1 MALVKFYRGS
11 YASYNKTTHA
21 DGVYF
26 AGDKQLIIMN
36 GVEYGGVNMSQ
47 FEGFIKDVDV
57 EGQAL
62 SFKKDVN
69 GAWTDVS
76 IKLIEAAD
84 NSIELGTITKEGVND
99 GSTIKVKAVY
109 DENTD
114 GDGLKL
120 TGDGIKVV
128 LDKTRER
135 LATIEGADTV
145 DGSIKKALKDAK
157 TYTDTEIQKLDVTAV
172 GGTGKVITTVSET
185 DGKISATAIDL
196 KAANVAATA
205 TEATTTAVAVEGATV
220 EAQVASLAKSIKD
233 VELAAATYSVKK
245 VETGLAAN
253 VKEAYQLV
261 QTVNGTSTDI
271 DVQIPVYKDS
281 SLKSVELVDEKP
293 ATETEKAVKGQF
305 LKFTYIT
312 SEGTENIVY
321 LDCSKFLV
329 ESEFKNGLVVN
340 TAGEVSVKIDADSE
354 TFLTVGENGV
364 KLSGV
369 ADAIDADVLVETNRA
384 KAVEE
389 TNANNIAANKK
400 SIDTLNGD
408 AKTTGSVAK
417 AVADAKAE
425 LIGDAADDYNTMG
438 KLEDKIQEVD
448 AKASAAHTKVNA
460 KADGHVTVTVEEK
473 TDATTQT
480 KYSEVTVAENDIAS
494 DTDLKAEIAA
504 RKAVDG
510 QSGQTYAANTTANY
524 IKAAASLN
532 DADVKLDAALK
543 AEADRAAAAEDKIE
557 ASVGLAA
564 DGSHVTATGNYT
576 KDATTV
582 VGEIAAVDAQV
593 KKNED
598 AITVLNGENTVDG
611 SVKHTIESYLTWID
625 VDGGSY

>member
-57 EGQAL
+57 EGQTL

-109 DENTD
+109 DDNAD

-120 TGDGIKVV
+120 TEGGIKVV

-157 TYTDTEIQKLDVTAV
+157 TYTDTEIQKLDVDAV
-172 GGTGKVITTVSET
+172 GGNGKVITTISET
-185 DGKISATAIDL
+185 DGVVSATAIDL

-205 TEATTTAVAVEGATV
+205 TAASDTAVAVEGATV

-261 QTVNGTSTDI
+261 QTVNSKSTDVG
-271 DVQIPVYKDS
+271 VQIPVYKDS
-281 SLKSVELVDEKP
+281 SLKSVELVDEDDKG
-293 ATETEKAVKGQF
+293 TKGQF

-312 SEGTENIVY
+312 DEGTESIVY

-329 ESEFKNGLVVN
+329 ESEFKNGLVVS
-340 TAGEVSVKIDADSE
+340 TAGEVSVKIDTDSE
-354 TFLTVGENGV
+354 AFLTVGENGV

-369 ADAIDADVLVETNRA
+369 ADAIAVETNRA
-384 KAVEE
+384 KAAET
-389 TNANNIAANKK
+389 TNATNITANKTA
-400 SIDTLNGD
+400 IDILNGD
-408 AKTTGSVAK
+408 AQTTGSVAK

-524 IKAAASLN
+524 IKAATSLN

-598 AITVLNGENTVDG
+598 AIAILNGANTVVG
-611 SVKHTIESYLTWID
+611 SVKNTIESYLTWID
-625 VDGGSY
+625 VDGGTYGA

>member
-36 GVEYGGVNMSQ
+36 GVEYGGVNLHA

-57 EGQAL
+57 EGQTL

-109 DENTD
+109 DDNAD

-120 TGDGIKVV
+120 TDNGIKVV
-128 LDKTRER
+128 LDKTRKR

-157 TYTDTEIQKLDVTAV
+157 TYTDTEIQKLDLDEV
-172 GGTGKVITTVSET
+172 GGEGKVITTISET
-185 DGKISATAIDL
+185 DGVVSATAIDL

-205 TEATTTAVAVEGATV
+205 TAASDTAVAVEGATV

-245 VETGLAAN
+245 VETGLASN
-253 VKEAYQLV
+253 IKEAYQLV
-261 QTVNGTSTDI
+261 QTVNSKSTDVG
-271 DVQIPVYKDS
+271 VQIPVYKDS
-281 SLKSVELVDEKP
+281 SLKSVELVDEDDKG
-293 ATETEKAVKGQF
+293 TKGQF

-312 SEGTENIVY
+312 SEGTESIVY
-321 LDCSKFLV
+321 LNCSKFLV
-329 ESEFKNGLVVN
+329 ESEFKDGLVVS
-340 TAGEVSVKIDADSE
+340 TAGEVSVKIDASSE
-354 TFLTVGENGV
+354 AFLTVGENGV

-384 KAVEE
+384 KAAEE
-389 TNANNIAANKK
+389 TNASNIAANKK
-400 SIDTLNGD
+400 SIDILNGD
-408 AKTTGSVAK
+408 AQTTGSVAK

-524 IKAAASLN
+524 IKAATSLN

-598 AITVLNGENTVDG
+598 AITILNGANTVVG
-611 SVKHTIESYLTWID
+611 SVKNTIESYLTWMD

>member
-36 GVEYGGVNMSQ
+36 GVEYGGVNLHA

-57 EGQAL
+57 EGQSL
-62 SFKKDVN
+62 SFKKVVTVEGGTPD
-69 GAWTDVS
+69 WKDVS

-84 NSIELGTITKEGVND
+84 NSIELGTITKDKVND
-99 GSTIKVKAVY
+99 GSSIKVKAVY
-109 DENTD
+109 DDKDD
-114 GDGLKL
+114 GDGLRL
-120 TGDGIKVV
+120 TDSGIKVV

-135 LATIEGADTV
+135 LGTIEGADTV
-145 DGSIKKALKDAK
+145 DGSINKALKDAK

-185 DGKISATAIDL
+185 DGKISATAIEL
-196 KAANVAATA
+196 KAANVAATETSA
-205 TEATTTAVAVEGATV
+205 TDDKVAVTGTTV
-220 EAQVASLAKSIKD
+220 EAQIGSLATSIKD
-233 VELAAATYSVKK
+233 TLKSAATYSVKK
-245 VETGLAAN
+245 VETGLASN
-253 VKEAYQLV
+253 IKEAYQLV

-281 SLKSVELVDEKP
+281 SLKSVELVDEDDKG
-293 ATETEKAVKGQF
+293 TKGQF

-312 SEGTENIVY
+312 SEGTESIVY
-321 LDCSKFLV
+321 LNCSKFLV
-329 ESEFKNGLVVN
+329 ESEFKDGLVVS
-340 TAGEVSVKIDADSE
+340 TAGEVSVKIDAYSE
-354 TFLTVGENGV
+354 AFLTVGENGV

-384 KAVEE
+384 KAAEE

-400 SIDTLNGD
+400 SIDILNGD

-494 DTDLKAEIAA
+494 DTDLKAEFAA

-510 QSGQTYAANTTANY
+510 QNGQTYAANTTANY

-564 DGSHVTATGNYT
+564 DGSHVTTTGNYT
-576 KDATTV
+576 KNATTV

-598 AITVLNGENTVDG
+598 AITILNSANTVVG
-611 SVKHTIESYLTWID
+611 SVKNTIESYLTWMD

>member
-57 EGQAL
+57 EGQTL

-109 DENTD
+109 DDNAD

-120 TGDGIKVV
+120 TNNGIKVV

-157 TYTDTEIQKLDVTAV
+157 TYTDTEIQKLDLDKV
-172 GGTGKVITTVSET
+172 GGEGKVITTISET
-185 DGKISATAIDL
+185 DGVVSATAIDL

-205 TEATTTAVAVEGATV
+205 TAASDTAVAVTGATV

-261 QTVNGTSTDI
+261 QTVNSKSTDVG
-271 DVQIPVYKDS
+271 VQIPVYKDS
-281 SLKSVELVDEKP
+281 SLKGVELVDEDDKG
-293 ATETEKAVKGQF
+293 TKGQF

-312 SEGTENIVY
+312 SEGTESIVY
-321 LDCSKFLV
+321 LNCSKFLV
-329 ESEFKNGLVVN
+329 ESEFKDGLAVSA
-340 TAGEVSVKIDADSE
+340 AGEVSVKIDADSE
-354 TFLTVGENGV
+354 AFLTVGEDGV

-384 KAVEE
+384 KAAEE
-389 TNANNIAANKK
+389 ENATNIAANKK
-400 SIDTLNGD
+400 SIDILNGD
-408 AKTTGSVAK
+408 AQTTGSVAK

-494 DTDLKAEIAA
+494 DADLKAEIAA

-524 IKAAASLN
+524 IKAATSLN

-598 AITVLNGENTVDG
+598 AITILNGANTVVG
-611 SVKHTIESYLTWID
+611 SVKNTIESYLTWMD

>member
-57 EGQAL
+57 EGQTL

-84 NSIELGTITKEGVND
+84 SSIELGTITKEGVND

-109 DENTD
+109 DDNAD

-120 TGDGIKVV
+120 TNNGIKVV

-157 TYTDTEIQKLDVTAV
+157 TYTDTEIQKLDLDKV
-172 GGTGKVITTVSET
+172 GGEGKVITTISET
-185 DGKISATAIDL
+185 DGVVSATAIDL

-205 TEATTTAVAVEGATV
+205 TEASATAVAVEGATV
-220 EAQVASLAKSIKD
+220 AAQVASLAKSIKD

-245 VETGLAAN
+245 VETGLASN
-253 VKEAYQLV
+253 IKEAYQLV
-261 QTVNGTSTDI
+261 QTVNSKSTDVG
-271 DVQIPVYKDS
+271 VQIPVYKDS
-281 SLKSVELVDEKP
+281 SLKSVELVDKDDKG
-293 ATETEKAVKGQF
+293 TKGQF

-312 SEGTENIVY
+312 SEGTESIVY

-340 TAGEVSVKIDADSE
+340 TAGEVSVKIDTDSE
-354 TFLTVGENGV
+354 AFLTVGENGV

-384 KAVEE
+384 KGAEE
-389 TNANNIAANKK
+389 KNATNIAANKK
-400 SIDTLNGD
+400 SIDILNGD
-408 AKTTGSVAK
+408 AQATGSVAK

-425 LIGDAADDYNTMG
+425 LIGDAADGYNTMG

-473 TDATTQT
+473 TDTTTQT

-598 AITVLNGENTVDG
+598 AIALLNDKNTVVG
-611 SVKHTIESYLTWID
+611 SVKNTIESYLTWID
-625 VDGGSY
+625 VDGGTF

>member
-1 MALVKFYRGS
+1 MALVKFYRGG
-11 YASYNKTTHA
+11 YDSYNQTTYA

-26 AGDKQLIIMN
+26 ASDKQLIIMN

-57 EGQAL
+57 DGQTL

-69 GAWTDVS
+69 GAWADVS

-84 NSIELGTITKEGVND
+84 TSIELGTITKEGVND

-109 DENTD
+109 DENED

-120 TGDGIKVV
+120 TDNGIKVV

-135 LATIEGADTV
+135 LATIEGAETV
-145 DGSIKKALKDAK
+145 NGSIKKALKDAK
-157 TYTDTEIQKLDVTAV
+157 DYTNTEIQKLDLDKV
-172 GGTGKVITTVSET
+172 GGEGMVITTISET
-185 DGKISATAIDL
+185 DGVVSATAIDL

-205 TEATTTAVAVEGATV
+205 TEASDTAVAVEGATV
-220 EAQVASLAKSIKD
+220 ESQVASLAKSIKD

-245 VETGLAAN
+245 VTTGLATN

-261 QTVNGTSTDI
+261 QTVNGSSKDI

-281 SLKSVELVDEKP
+281 SLKSVELTDKDDKG
-293 ATETEKAVKGQF
+293 TKGQF

-312 SEGTENIVY
+312 GEGTESIVY

-329 ESEFKNGLVVN
+329 ESEFKDGLVVN
-340 TAGEVSVKIDADSE
+340 TAGEVSVKIDTDSE
-354 TFLTVGENGV
+354 TFLSVSESGV

-384 KAVEE
+384 KAAEE
-389 TNANNIAANKK
+389 TNATNIAANKA
-400 SIDTLNGD
+400 SIDILNGD
-408 AKTTGSVAK
+408 VKTTGSVAK

-425 LIGDAADDYNTMG
+425 LLGDAADDYNTLG

-460 KADGHVTVTVEEK
+460 KATGHVTVTVEEK
-473 TDATTQT
+473 TDAATQT
-480 KYSEVTVAENDIAS
+480 KYSEVTVAESDIAS

-510 QSGQTYAANTTANY
+510 QSGQTYAANTSTNY
-524 IKAAASLN
+524 ISAAASLN

-543 AEADRAAAAEDKIE
+543 TEANRAVAAEDKIE
-557 ASVGLAA
+557 ASVGLAD
-564 DGSHVTATGNYT
+564 DGSHVATTGNYT
-576 KDATTV
+576 KNATTV

-598 AITVLNGENTVDG
+598 AITLLNDANTVVG
-611 SVKHTIESYLTWID
+611 SVKNTIESYLTWID
-625 VDGGSY
+625 VDGGNY

>member
-11 YASYNKTTHA
+11 YASYSETTHA

-26 AGDKQLIIMN
+26 ASDKQLIIMN

-57 EGQAL
+57 DGQNL
-62 SFKKDVN
+62 SFKKDVK
-69 GAWTDVS
+69 GAWEDVS

-84 NSIELGTITKEGVND
+84 KSIELGTITKEGVND
-99 GSTIKVKAVY
+99 GSTIKVKAIY
-109 DENTD
+109 DNNDD

-120 TGDGIKVV
+120 TDNGIKVV

-157 TYTDTEIQKLDVTAV
+157 GYTDTEIQKLDVDAI
-172 GGTGKVITTVSET
+172 GGEGKVITTISET
-185 DGKISATAIDL
+185 DGVVSATAIEL

-205 TEATTTAVAVEGATV
+205 TEESTTAVAVEGTTV
-220 EAQVASLAKSIKD
+220 ENQVASLAKSIKD
-233 VELAAATYSVKK
+233 VKLAAATYNVKK
-245 VETGLAAN
+245 VTTGLATN

-261 QTVNGTSTDI
+261 QTVNGSSKDI

-281 SLKSVELVDEKP
+281 SLKSVELTDKDDKG
-293 ATETEKAVKGQF
+293 TKGQF

-312 SEGTENIVY
+312 DEGVENIVY

-340 TAGEVSVKIDADSE
+340 TAGEVSVKIDDDSE
-354 TFLTVGENGV
+354 TFLSVGENGV

-369 ADAIDADVLVETNRA
+369 ADAIDADVLVETTRA
-384 KAVEE
+384 KAAEA
-389 TNANNIAANKK
+389 TNATNIAANKN
-400 SIDTLNGD
+400 SIDILNGD
-408 AKTTGSVAK
+408 KNTTGSVAK

-425 LIGDAADDYNTMG
+425 LLGNAAEDYNTLG

-460 KADGHVTVTVEEK
+460 KSAGHVTVTVEEK
-473 TDATTQT
+473 TDTATQT

-494 DTDLKAEIAA
+494 DTDLKSEIAA

-510 QSGQTYAANTTANY
+510 QSGQTYTANKSANY
-524 IKAAASLN
+524 ISTATNLN

-543 AEADRAAAAEDKIE
+543 TEANRAAAAENTIE

-564 DGSHVTATGNYT
+564 DGSHVATTGNYT
-576 KDATTV
+576 KNATTV
-582 VGEIAAVDAQV
+582 VGEIAAVDTQV

-598 AITVLNGENTVDG
+598 AIALLNSANTVVG
-611 SVKHTIESYLTWID
+611 SVKNTIESYLTWID
-625 VDGGSY
+625 VDGGTF